1 MKIRHISSLIGSIIA
16 MSIFVSCSSSTS
28 NPVTVKPNT
37 TLLVSA
43 AASLKES
50 LLEIKPLFEQSQK
63 NVSVN
68 HNFGASG
75 ALEQQIE
82 NGAPADVFVSA
93 GKKQM
98 AALQKKELIITNTN
112 RNLLTNTLVLIVPK
126 NSTLGITKFEQLAS
140 SNIKKI
146 AVGEP
151 KSVPVGQYT
160 EEVFKN
166 LKISQQVQPKLVLGN
181 NVRNVLSVVESGNVD
196 AGIVYSTDAQVSNQV
211 KIAAVSPKN
220 LHSPIVYPI
229 AVLKNSKNSQAAID
243 YEQFLASDAASN
255 IFKKHGFV
263 IAK

>member
-1 MKIRHISSLIGSIIA
+1 MKRRRILPLIGSMIA
-16 MSIFVSCSSSTS
+16 MCILGCSSLTS
-28 NPVTVKPNT
+28 NSVAAPDT
-37 TLLVSA
+37 TLLISA

-50 LLEIKPLFEQSQK
+50 LLEIKPLFEQRHK
-63 NVSVN
+63 NVSIN

-98 AALQKKELIITNTN
+98 DALQQKDLIITNSN

-126 NSTLGITKFEQLAS
+126 NSNSNITNFQQLAN
-140 SNIKKI
+140 SNVKKI

-160 EEVFKN
+160 EEVFQN

-211 KIAAVSPKN
+211 KIAAVAPEN

-229 AVLKNSKNSQAAID
+229 AVLKNSKNSQAALD
-243 YEQFLASDAASN
+243 YEQFLASDAARN
-255 IFKKHGFV
+255 IFKKHGFA